1 MESKDCLAE
10 QSSERSVVDYA
21 RGKIALEHCN
31 HPEYMTMAGDENDY
45 GTNIPEYGYLGIHH
59 PSNITLDLDSEV
71 LVRQI
76 SIKFMDPNDTKNKNP
91 NKEQCYAFRLLCS
104 NDMLQWQILYDS
116 TATDKPYRIGWFH
129 LRLEEN
135 VTMRFFRVHALHNPA
150 NSGFHIVRLRLF
162 NIENKSV
169 PDGEK
174 IESLVP
180 NECEY
185 EINDTTPLATKLLNI
200 AERLYRGSVD
210 ENGNSPDDFKEVY
223 NYVVERAFEL
233 QAVDGKVD
241 QVRKI
246 ITPLIS
252 EKMEKKQS
260 DSIKSTKWQWF
271 MSCFFIVAYVVVSII
286 CSIKAK

>member
-1 MESKDCLAE
+1 MELKDCLAE

-21 RGKIALEHCN
+21 LGKIALEHCN
-31 HPEYMTMAGDENDY
+31 HPEYMTMEGDEKDY
-45 GTNIPEYGYLGIHH
+45 GTNIPDYGYLGIHH
-59 PSNITLDLDSEV
+59 PSNITLDLGSEV
-71 LVRQI
+71 SVQQI
-76 SIKFMDPNDTKNKNP
+76 SIKFMDPNDEKNKKP

-104 NDMLQWQILYDS
+104 NDMLRWQVLYDS
-116 TATDKPYRIGWFH
+116 TATDRPYRIGWIH
-129 LRLEEN
+129 LILCYD
-135 VTMRFFRVHALHNPA
+135 VKMRYFRVHALHNPA

-162 NIENKSV
+162 NIVNESV
-169 PDGEK
+169 PTGEK
-174 IESLVP
+174 IELSDSK
-180 NECEY
+180 ECEY
-185 EINDTTPLATKLLNI
+185 EVNDTTPLATKLLNI

-210 ENGNSPDDFKEVY
+210 ESGNGSNGFKEVY

-252 EKMEKKQS
+252 DKMEKKQR

-271 MSCFFIVAYVVVSII
+271 ISCFFIVAYVVVSII
-286 CSIKAK
+286 CSIKTE

>member
-1 MESKDCLAE
+1 
-10 QSSERSVVDYA
+10 
-21 RGKIALEHCN
+21 
-31 HPEYMTMAGDENDY
+31 
-45 GTNIPEYGYLGIHH
+45 
-59 PSNITLDLDSEV
+59 
-71 LVRQI
+71 
-76 SIKFMDPNDTKNKNP
+76 MDPNDTKNKKP

-162 NIENKSV
+162 NIENKTV
-169 PDGEK
+169 PDSEI

-185 EINDTTPLATKLLNI
+185 EVNDTTPLATKLLNI

-210 ENGNSPDDFKEVY
+210 ETGNGSANFKEVY

-252 EKMEKKQS
+252 EKMEKKQR

-271 MSCFFIVAYVVVSII
+271 MSCFFIVAYIVVSII